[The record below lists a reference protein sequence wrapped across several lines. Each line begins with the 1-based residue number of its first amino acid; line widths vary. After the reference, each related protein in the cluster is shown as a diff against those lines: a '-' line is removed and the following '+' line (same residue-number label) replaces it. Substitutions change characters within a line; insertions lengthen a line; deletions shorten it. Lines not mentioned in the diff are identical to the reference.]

1 MIKNEE
7 LKGIVQTA
15 RRTIPDVTERDVV
28 FLVLCDVFANK
39 DFCHK
44 AAYGKSCNNI
54 ADLLASEKTKE
65 LKKLLE
71 PFGVGID
78 LQGMTKDENT
88 QKMIGLLTEIQSM
101 KNENLGSR
109 DRIALLSKEAD
120 IRVKLNEKFGID
132 EGTRNRRIITVPQK
146 HDTIC
151 RYTQRECSL
160 MPSKK
165 ACMEYYNLK
174 EK

>member
-1 MIKNEE
+1 MIKKSE
-7 LKGIVQTA
+7 LKGIVKTA
-15 RRTIPDVTERDVV
+15 KRTIPDADERDVV
-28 FLVLCDVFANK
+28 FLILCDTFVDK
-39 DFCHK
+39 DFCYMS
-44 AAYGKSCNNI
+44 AYGRSCESVSGY
-54 ADLLASEKTKE
+54 LASGKIKE

-78 LQGMTKDENT
+78 MQGITKDENT
-88 QKMIGLLTEIQSM
+88 QKMIGLLTEIQGM
-101 KNENLGSR
+101 KNESLASR

-120 IRVKLNEKFGID
+120 IRVKLNEKFGIN
-132 EGTRNRRIITVPQK
+132 EGRNRRIITVPQK

-151 RYTQRECSL
+151 RYTQRECSQ

-165 ACMEYYNLK
+165 ACMEYYNLI